1 MGTWERSRMSEIS
14 LSKSGRRLMVQAYRQ
29 VNTWLIPDRTQSIT
43 QPCWIIIGESCS
55 INDLSNLLYS
65 TLSLSLYSLSK
76 KIAVKSVKRKSSSFR
91 LNSVKNFKKVG
102 KTFSRETEFFSFNSS
117 IRVPY
122 VQFRSLAR
130 PAERK
135 SRGGHV
141 GDQKGGKRKRSLRSA
156 IAGRLSIVTLLV
168 SAATWSRI
176 SWSER
181 RKAKINARFAFSYTE
196 PFIPRH
202 VYFYLSNLV
211 SFFSLSSLLFLIGK
225 HTSS

>member
-1 MGTWERSRMSEIS
+1 MSEIS

-91 LNSVKNFKKVG
+91 LNSVKNFKKLG

-141 GDQKGGKRKRSLRSA
+141 GDQKGGKKKKELTVSDSRPPFNRNASRL
-156 IAGRLSIVTLLV
+156 GRYVI
-168 SAATWSRI
+168 
-176 SWSER
+176 ED
-181 RKAKINARFAFSYTE
+181 K
-196 PFIPRH
+196 
-202 VYFYLSNLV
+202 
-211 SFFSLSSLLFLIGK
+211 LIGEK
-225 HTSS
+225 ES

>member
-65 TLSLSLYSLSK
+65 TLSLSLSIPFRRRSQ
-76 KIAVKSVKRKSSSFR
+76 SKRKSSSFR

-202 VYFYLSNLV
+202 VYFYLRI
-211 SFFSLSSLLFLIGK
+211 LSLFLSLFSIVLDWET
-225 HTSS
+225 HEFVR